1 MSNSSSN
8 KTTGK
13 LTLSI
18 AMTSLIALT
27 PGLALAATP
36 SDAPVK
42 AAPSEQHGGKCAAGK
57 CGTEKRFEKQA
68 LDSDP
73 QGRLVRAR
81 DGKCGVAGAHGDQCI
96 FRISQS
102 SLAPT
107 RRMILRR
114 MWIAWTLSV

>member
-36 SDAPVK
+36 SEAPVK

-81 DGKCGVAGAHGDQCI
+81 DGKCG
-96 FRISQS
+96 
-102 SLAPT
+102 LAEQGINGET
-107 RRMILRR
+107 QHQESKM
-114 MWIAWTLSV
+114 TEGVCGQ

>member
-18 AMTSLIALT
+18 AMTRLIALT

-81 DGKCGVAGAHGDQCI
+81 DGKCGVAGEGIDGDRSGSNNGSKMTEGVCGQ
-96 FRISQS
+96 
-102 SLAPT
+102 
-107 RRMILRR
+107 
-114 MWIAWTLSV
+114 

>member
-1 MSNSSSN
+1 MSNASSI
-8 KTTGK
+8 KTSRK
-13 LTLSI
+13 LSLSI
-18 AMTSLIALT
+18 AMTGLIALT

-36 SDAPVK
+36 SEAPVK

-81 DGKCGVAGAHGDQCI
+81 DGKCG
-96 FRISQS
+96 
-102 SLAPT
+102 LAEQGINGEAQRQESKMT
-107 RRMILRR
+107 EG
-114 MWIAWTLSV
+114 VCGQ

>member
-36 SDAPVK
+36 GDAPVK

-73 QGRLVRAR
+73 QGGWCALAMASVAWRAR
-81 DGKCGVAGAHGDQCI
+81 GLMAIHPA
-96 FRISQS
+96 R
-102 SLAPT
+102 AA
-107 RRMILRR
+107 R
-114 MWIAWTLSV
+114 

>member
-1 MSNSSSN
+1 MSNASSN
-8 KTTGK
+8 KSSRK
-13 LTLSI
+13 LSLSI
-18 AMTSLIALT
+18 AMTGLIALT

-36 SDAPVK
+36 SEAPVK

-81 DGKCGVAGAHGDQCI
+81 DGKCG
-96 FRISQS
+96 
-102 SLAPT
+102 LAEQGINGET
-107 RRMILRR
+107 QRQESKM
-114 MWIAWTLSV
+114 TEGVCGQ

>member
-1 MSNSSSN
+1 MSNASSI
-8 KTTGK
+8 KTSRK
-13 LTLSI
+13 LSLSI
-18 AMTSLIALT
+18 AMTGLIALT

-36 SDAPVK
+36 SEAPVK

-81 DGKCGVAGAHGDQCI
+81 DGKCGLTEQGINGETQRQESKMTEGVCGQ
-96 FRISQS
+96 
-102 SLAPT
+102 
-107 RRMILRR
+107 
-114 MWIAWTLSV
+114 

>member
-1 MSNSSSN
+1 MSNASSI
-8 KTTGK
+8 KTSCK
-13 LTLSI
+13 LSLSI
-18 AMTSLIALT
+18 AMTGLIALT

-36 SDAPVK
+36 SEAPVK

-81 DGKCGVAGAHGDQCI
+81 DGKCG
-96 FRISQS
+96 
-102 SLAPT
+102 LAEQGSNGEAQRQESKMT
-107 RRMILRR
+107 EG
-114 MWIAWTLSV
+114 VCGQ

>member
-1 MSNSSSN
+1 MSNPSSN
-8 KTTGK
+8 KTNK

-81 DGKCGVAGAHGDQCI
+81 DGKCGVAGEGIDDDRSGSNNGSKMTEGVCGQ
-96 FRISQS
+96 
-102 SLAPT
+102 
-107 RRMILRR
+107 
-114 MWIAWTLSV
+114 

>member
-1 MSNSSSN
+1 MSNPSSN
-8 KTTGK
+8 KTNK

-81 DGKCGVAGAHGDQCI
+81 DGKCGLTEQGINGETQRQESKITEGVCGQ
-96 FRISQS
+96 
-102 SLAPT
+102 
-107 RRMILRR
+107 
-114 MWIAWTLSV
+114 

>member
-1 MSNSSSN
+1 MSNASN
-8 KTTGK
+8 NKSTGK

-18 AMTSLIALT
+18 AMTGLIALT

-36 SDAPVK
+36 SEAPVK

-81 DGKCGVAGAHGDQCI
+81 DGKCGVAEQGINGDTPRKGSKMTEGVCGQ
-96 FRISQS
+96 
-102 SLAPT
+102 
-107 RRMILRR
+107 
-114 MWIAWTLSV
+114 

>member
-8 KTTGK
+8 KTNK

-57 CGTEKRFEKQA
+57 CGTEKRFEKQV

-81 DGKCGVAGAHGDQCI
+81 DGKCGVAGEGIDGD
-96 FRISQS
+96 RSGS
-102 SLAPT
+102 SNGSKMT
-107 RRMILRR
+107 EG
-114 MWIAWTLSV
+114 VCGQ

>member
-1 MSNSSSN
+1 MSNASSI
-8 KTTGK
+8 KTSRK
-13 LTLSI
+13 LSLSI
-18 AMTSLIALT
+18 AMTGLIALT

-36 SDAPVK
+36 SEAPVK

-81 DGKCGVAGAHGDQCI
+81 DGKCG
-96 FRISQS
+96 
-102 SLAPT
+102 LAEQGINGET
-107 RRMILRR
+107 QRQESKM
-114 MWIAWTLSV
+114 TEGVCGQ

>member
-1 MSNSSSN
+1 MSNVSSI
-8 KTTGK
+8 KTSCK
-13 LTLSI
+13 LSLSI
-18 AMTSLIALT
+18 AMTGLIALT

-36 SDAPVK
+36 SEAPVK

-81 DGKCGVAGAHGDQCI
+81 DGKCG
-96 FRISQS
+96 
-102 SLAPT
+102 LAEQGINGEAQRQESKMT
-107 RRMILRR
+107 EG
-114 MWIAWTLSV
+114 VCGQ

>member
-1 MSNSSSN
+1 MSNAHSI
-8 KTTGK
+8 KTSRK
-13 LTLSI
+13 LSLSI
-18 AMTSLIALT
+18 ALTGLIALT

-36 SDAPVK
+36 SEAPVK

-81 DGKCGVAGAHGDQCI
+81 DGKCG
-96 FRISQS
+96 
-102 SLAPT
+102 LAEQGINGEAQRQESKMT
-107 RRMILRR
+107 EG
-114 MWIAWTLSV
+114 VCGQ

>member
-1 MSNSSSN
+1 MSNSNSN

-27 PGLALAATP
+27 PGLALALAAAP

-42 AAPSEQHGGKCAAGK
+42 ASPGEQHGGKCAAGK

-68 LDSDP
+68 LESDP

-81 DGKCGVAGAHGDQCI
+81 DGKCGVAGQGIDGDT
-96 FRISQS
+96 S
-102 SLAPT
+102 SASKGSKMT
-107 RRMILRR
+107 EG
-114 MWIAWTLSV
+114 VCGQ

>member
-1 MSNSSSN
+1 MSNASSI
-8 KTTGK
+8 KTSRK
-13 LTLSI
+13 LSLSI
-18 AMTSLIALT
+18 AMTGLIALT

-36 SDAPVK
+36 SEAPVK

-81 DGKCGVAGAHGDQCI
+81 DGKCG
-96 FRISQS
+96 
-102 SLAPT
+102 LAEQGINGET
-107 RRMILRR
+107 QRQESKI
-114 MWIAWTLSV
+114 TEGVCGQ

>member
-1 MSNSSSN
+1 MSNPSSN

-18 AMTSLIALT
+18 AMTGLIALT

-36 SDAPVK
+36 SDAPVQ
-42 AAPSEQHGGKCAAGK
+42 AAPKSSGTGGKCAAGK

-81 DGKCGVAGAHGDQCI
+81 DGKCGVAGEGIDGD
-96 FRISQS
+96 RS
-102 SLAPT
+102 SKGSKMT
-107 RRMILRR
+107 EG
-114 MWIAWTLSV
+114 VCGQ

>member
-1 MSNSSSN
+1 MSNASSI
-8 KTTGK
+8 KTSRK
-13 LTLSI
+13 LSLSI
-18 AMTSLIALT
+18 AMTGLIALT

-36 SDAPVK
+36 SEAPVK

-81 DGKCGVAGAHGDQCI
+81 DGKCG
-96 FRISQS
+96 
-102 SLAPT
+102 LAEQGINGKT
-107 RRMILRR
+107 QRQESKM
-114 MWIAWTLSV
+114 TEGVCGQ

>member
-1 MSNSSSN
+1 MSNVSSI
-8 KTTGK
+8 KTSCK
-13 LTLSI
+13 LSLSI
-18 AMTSLIALT
+18 AMTGLIALT

-36 SDAPVK
+36 SEAPVK

-81 DGKCGVAGAHGDQCI
+81 DGKCGLTEQGINGETQRQESKITEGVCGQ
-96 FRISQS
+96 
-102 SLAPT
+102 
-107 RRMILRR
+107 
-114 MWIAWTLSV
+114 

>member
-36 SDAPVK
+36 GDAPVK

-81 DGKCGVAGAHGDQCI
+81 DGKCG
-96 FRISQS
+96 
-102 SLAPT
+102 LAEQGINGEAQRQESKMT
-107 RRMILRR
+107 EG
-114 MWIAWTLSV
+114 VCGQ

>member
-1 MSNSSSN
+1 MSNVNSKHSTRN
-8 KTTGK
+8 

-36 SDAPVK
+36 SDVPVQ
-42 AAPSEQHGGKCAAGK
+42 AAAKSSGTGGKCAAGK

-68 LDSDP
+68 LDRDP

-81 DGKCGVAGAHGDQCI
+81 DGKCGVAGEGIEGEQ
-96 FRISQS
+96 
-102 SLAPT
+102 
-107 RRMILRR
+107 RRVEQDSKM
-114 MWIAWTLSV
+114 TEGVCGQ